1 MRSLV
6 LIHDFLSIVR
16 LSTFRPYAKKLVEV
30 GYEMDIRGQRTTA
43 AELYDNLINTINN
56 VYEDVVNSGSGVID
70 QVAHPMEYELFHN
83 PYRVVDGPW

>member
-1 MRSLV
+1 
-6 LIHDFLSIVR
+6 
-16 LSTFRPYAKKLVEV
+16 VEV